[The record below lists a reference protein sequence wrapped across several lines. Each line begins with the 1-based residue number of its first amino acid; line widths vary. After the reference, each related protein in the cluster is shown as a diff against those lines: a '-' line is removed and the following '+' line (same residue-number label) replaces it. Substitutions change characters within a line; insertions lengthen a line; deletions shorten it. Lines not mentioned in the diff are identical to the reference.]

1 MNIGAIGS
9 YGGGFSTNMFGP
21 ISRMQSKQADPAEFA
36 SKILEQEDTDGDGVI
51 SAEESRLSTK
61 RFGEIDT
68 DSSGTL
74 TTEEIVA
81 GIESRQSQMMEGVM
95 SMPRMFQPPSASE
108 MASKLIEEEDTD
120 GDGMISADES
130 RVDSDIFS
138 GIDTDGDGVLTAEEL
153 EASFEAMEPPAGG
166 GMQGM
171 AMQGMGGMMGM
182 QGPPPMGPPPSASE
196 MAASILEEED
206 TDGDGV
212 LSATESKADSDIFT
226 EIDADSDGVLTV
238 DELEAHFEERESE
251 MAANAAG
258 ATQQGVSNMDAGF
271 QSLFE
276 ILSRNEASSAYG
288 SQSWLYEMLQSASQ
302 GFTTTA

>member
-9 YGGGFSTNMFGP
+9 YGGGFSTNMFGAM
-21 ISRMQSKQADPAEFA
+21 SRMQSKQVDPAEFA

-51 SAEESRLSTK
+51 SAKESRLNTK

-95 SMPRMFQPPSASE
+95 GMPPMMGQPPSASE
-108 MASKLIEEEDTD
+108 MASNIIAEEDTD

-130 RVDSDIFS
+130 RVDSDIFTE
-138 GIDTDGDGVLTAEEL
+138 IDTDGDGLLTADEL
-153 EASFEAMEPPAGG
+153 EASFEAMEPPKGG

-171 AMQGMGGMMGM
+171 RGMGMQGM
-182 QGPPPMGPPPSASE
+182 QGPPPMGQPPSASE
-196 MAASILEEED
+196 MASNIIAEED

-212 LSATESKADSDIFT
+212 LSATESKADSDIFGKF
-226 EIDADSDGVLTV
+226 DADGDGVLTV
-238 DELEAHFEERESE
+238 DELEAHFKERESE

-258 ATQQGVSNMDAGF
+258 ATQQGVSNTDIGF

-276 ILSRNEASSAYG
+276 ILSRNEAGSAYG

-302 GFTTTA
+302 KFTTTA